1 VVIAKGSEYVPT
13 NLGTC
18 DKSIPRMEL
27 IVTFSQ
33 FY

>member
-1 VVIAKGSEYVPT
+1 MTT

-18 DKSIPRMEL
+18 ELSMKL

-33 FY
+33 FYLKLNNLFAQ